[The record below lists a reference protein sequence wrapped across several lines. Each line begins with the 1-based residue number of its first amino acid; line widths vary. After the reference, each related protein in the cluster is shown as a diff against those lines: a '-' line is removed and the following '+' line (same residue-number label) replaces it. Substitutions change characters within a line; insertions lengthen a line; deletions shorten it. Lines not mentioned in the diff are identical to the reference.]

1 MNDTVKE
8 RLRSLREEQNI
19 SQEKLAAEL
28 GVTRMTIAGY
38 ELGKR
43 PPDSIFIS
51 KACQFF
57 NCTPDYIFGI
67 SPFKNNEHYTQWI
80 TSSNTLELGL
90 NMLPEKY
97 KNELISAIN
106 WLLQDNFAVN
116 QLTSDKNYMID
127 KFINIIIEF
136 TDLFRTF
143 SDTVNN
149 SDLEQGIE
157 ENDIFKFYKK
167 MEASKKELINIIDN
181 SSSDLFGFLIRHS
194 SSEVLKNENRN

>member
-1 MNDTVKE
+1 MNNTVKE
-8 RLRSLREEQNI
+8 RLRSLREEQNL

-43 PPDSIFIS
+43 PPDSTFIS
-51 KACQFF
+51 KACEFF

-67 SPFKNNEHYTQWI
+67 SPFKNNEHYTEWI
-80 TSSNTLELGL
+80 SSSNTLESGL
-90 NMLPEKY
+90 NMLPEKH
-97 KNELISAIN
+97 KNELISAMN
-106 WLLQDNFAVN
+106 WLLQDNYAVN

-149 SDLEQGIE
+149 SNIETGIR

-167 MEASKKELINIIDN
+167 MEVCKKEIINIIDK

-194 SSEVLKNENRN
+194 SSEINKTEEN

>member
-1 MNDTVKE
+1 MNNTVKE
-8 RLRSLREEQNI
+8 RLRSLREEQNL

-43 PPDSIFIS
+43 PPDSTFIS
-51 KACQFF
+51 KACEFF

-67 SPFKNNEHYTQWI
+67 SPFKNNEHYTEWI
-80 TSSNTLELGL
+80 SSLNTLESGL
-90 NMLPEKY
+90 NMLPEKH
-97 KNELISAIN
+97 KNELISAMN
-106 WLLQDNFAVN
+106 WLLQDNYAVN

-143 SDTVNN
+143 SDTVNTSN
-149 SDLEQGIE
+149 IETGIR

-167 MEASKKELINIIDN
+167 MEVCKKEIINIIDK

-194 SSEVLKNENRN
+194 SSEINKTEEN

>member
-1 MNDTVKE
+1 MNNTVKE
-8 RLRSLREEQNI
+8 RLRSLREEQNL

-43 PPDSIFIS
+43 PPDSTFIS
-51 KACQFF
+51 KACEFF

-67 SPFKNNEHYTQWI
+67 SPFKNNEHYTEWI
-80 TSSNTLELGL
+80 SSSNTLESGL
-90 NMLPEKY
+90 NMLPKKH
-97 KNELISAIN
+97 KNELISAMN
-106 WLLQDNFAVN
+106 WLLQDNYAVN

-149 SDLEQGIE
+149 SNIEIGIR

-167 MEASKKELINIIDN
+167 MEACKKEIINIIDK

-194 SSEVLKNENRN
+194 SSEINKTEEN

>member
-116 QLTSDKNYMID
+116 QLGLC
-127 KFINIIIEF
+127 FF
-136 TDLFRTF
+136 RDLPSVEIQKR
-143 SDTVNN
+143 
-149 SDLEQGIE
+149 Q
-157 ENDIFKFYKK
+157 
-167 MEASKKELINIIDN
+167 IIDGGL
-181 SSSDLFGFLIRHS
+181 SKITPSILML
-194 SSEVLKNENRN
+194 

>member
-1 MNDTVKE
+1 MNNTVKE
-8 RLRSLREEQNI
+8 RLRSLREEQNL

-43 PPDSIFIS
+43 PPDSTFIS
-51 KACQFF
+51 KACEFF

-67 SPFKNNEHYTQWI
+67 SPFKNNEHYTEWI
-80 TSSNTLELGL
+80 SSSNTLESGL
-90 NMLPEKY
+90 NMLPEKH
-97 KNELISAIN
+97 KNELISAMN
-106 WLLQDNFAVN
+106 WLLQDNYAVN

-149 SDLEQGIE
+149 SNIETGIR

-167 MEASKKELINIIDN
+167 MEACKKEIINIIDK

-194 SSEVLKNENRN
+194 SSEINKTEEN

>member
-1 MNDTVKE
+1 M
-8 RLRSLREEQNI
+8 
-19 SQEKLAAEL
+19 
-28 GVTRMTIAGY
+28 
-38 ELGKR
+38 
-43 PPDSIFIS
+43 
-51 KACQFF
+51 
-57 NCTPDYIFGI
+57 
-67 SPFKNNEHYTQWI
+67 
-80 TSSNTLELGL
+80 
-90 NMLPEKY
+90 
-97 KNELISAIN
+97 ISAIN

-157 ENDIFKFYKK
+157 ENDVFKFYKK

-181 SSSDLFGFLIRHS
+181 SSSNLFGFLIRHS
-194 SSEVLKNENRN
+194 SSEVLKNENRHLFGCLFSYISDRVDKPSSVVDNYLSRLTIARKLMPPVKSTSGKCIAFYRCCSG

>member
-8 RLRSLREEQNI
+8 RLRNLREEKNL

-51 KACQFF
+51 KACKFF

-67 SPFKNNEHYTQWI
+67 SPFKNNEHYTEWI
-80 TSSNTLELGL
+80 SSSNTLELGL
-90 NMLPEKY
+90 NMLPERH

-106 WLLQDNFAVN
+106 WLLQDNYAVN
-116 QLTSDKNYMID
+116 QLTADKNYMIG
-127 KFINIIIEF
+127 KFISIIIEF
-136 TDLFRTF
+136 TDIFRTF
-143 SDTVNN
+143 SNTVN
-149 SDLEQGIE
+149 SFDLKTGIK

-167 MEASKKELINIIDN
+167 MEANKKEIIRIIDN
-181 SSSDLFGFLIRHS
+181 SSSDLFDFLIRHS
-194 SSEVLKNENRN
+194 ASAIHENEKR

>member
-43 PPDSIFIS
+43 PPDSTFIS
-51 KACQFF
+51 KACHFF

-67 SPFKNNEHYTQWI
+67 SPFKNNEHYNQWI
-80 TSSNTLELGL
+80 SSSNTLESGL

-97 KNELISAIN
+97 KKELISAIN

-136 TDLFRTF
+136 TDIFRSF

-149 SDLEQGIE
+149 SNFEKGID
-157 ENDIFKFYKK
+157 ENDVFKFYRK
-167 MEASKKELINIIDN
+167 MESNKKELFNIIDN
-181 SSSDLFGFLIRHS
+181 FSSDLFDFLIRHS
-194 SSEVLKNENRN
+194 ASEVNKTEDEN